1 MEDQSSGLLRWKRSV
16 NLTETNSELAAQG
29 VFHSVP
35 LGVPGRVSFSHG
47 RALCRKVAHCVI
59 ASKHRRLFS
68 YSSIKHEARR
78 FGAGITEHFTEKLC
92 ETTSKSV
99 LKVLQPVCRCS
110 KKKTPNQFGSD
121 LAPRL
126 TFPSSQHTL
135 ILSSPPM
142 KRTDASKVKLHVV
155 MWWSYLEYSL
165 STVLM
170 KSLISFSRHHQ
181 PDSCLKHSASFL
193 SSRDT

>member
-1 MEDQSSGLLRWKRSV
+1 MVLPNKWWGPKRWKTSHQDFYDGNTLWIWQKQILWLLKVSSTR
-16 NLTETNSELAAQG
+16 
-29 VFHSVP
+29 FHS
-35 LGVPGRVSFSHG
+35 GVPGRVSFSHG

-68 YSSIKHEARR
+68 YSSIKHEACH

-99 LKVLQPVCRCS
+99 LKVSQPVCRCS

-126 TFPSSQHTL
+126 TYPSSQHTL

-142 KRTDASKVKLHVV
+142 KRTDASKLHVV
-155 MWWSYLEYSL
+155 I
-165 STVLM
+165 
-170 KSLISFSRHHQ
+170 ISWVQ
-181 PDSCLKHSASFL
+181 LVDCAYGKPDIF
-193 SSRDT
+193 